1 MRKIESILFVCLGNI
16 CRSPLAEGIARNLL
30 ANVSMEL
37 KIDSAGTGAYHI
49 GEPPC
54 ERSVAIAKLRGVDIS
69 GLRARAVNPY
79 DKELF
84 DLFVVMDMQNFH
96 DMVNVKQFEENKVV
110 KLGNFGFEGE
120 DVPDPYFFS
129 GNEGFDIVYDMI
141 EVGVKNML
149 KEFRL
154 IG

>member
-1 MRKIESILFVCLGNI
+1 
-16 CRSPLAEGIARNLL
+16 
-30 ANVSMEL
+30 MEL